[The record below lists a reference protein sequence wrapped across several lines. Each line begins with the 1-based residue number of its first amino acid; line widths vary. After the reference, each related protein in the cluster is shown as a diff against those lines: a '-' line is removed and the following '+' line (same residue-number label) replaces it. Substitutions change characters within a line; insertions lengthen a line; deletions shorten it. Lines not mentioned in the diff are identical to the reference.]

1 MSSFFKTKGIVKM
14 KTSKITIK
22 SLFGISEQQINGNSI
37 EITGQKGAGK
47 TSVLDAIRYCLTN
60 RSNRDWI
67 IKEGE
72 NEGEIIVETDSG
84 LTIDR
89 KARTNKAD
97 SININENGN
106 RITKPET
113 FLKSIITPL
122 QLNPVEFTQMTK
134 QEQNRAIL
142 DLIDFQWDMN
152 WIKEQF
158 GEIPQGVDYEQNILQ
173 ILNDI
178 QSENGVYF
186 QSRQDINREIRN
198 KKAFVEDIAKDI
210 PSNYQAEKWKNYD
223 LSSKYEELMKI
234 RDRNNKIERAR
245 AFKDSYDNKLRG
257 IEATREMEISS
268 AEKAIAVEKDNL
280 NSTIARLKAEI
291 KACED
296 KLLTIDDKLQDKV
309 KIANSNYDVAK
320 AKLDS
325 DIGVAEQFISLPIT
339 PVDDLQNEINEAE
352 KMMKHLNEYFRM
364 TSMQSEIAEL
374 KEVSEAYTEKIELA
388 RELPGEILETATL
401 PVEGLTV
408 KDGIPLIN
416 GLPISNRSDGELL
429 ELCVDIAIHN
439 PSGLQII
446 LIDGAEKLD
455 DISRKKLYEKC
466 KDKGLQFIATRT
478 TNDSELLVTEL

>member
-1 MSSFFKTKGIVKM
+1 MKGIVKM

-142 DLIDFQWDMN
+142 DLIDFKWDMN

-210 PSNYQAEKWKNYD
+210 PSDYQAEKWKNYD

-257 IEATREMEISS
+257 IEATREMEISG
-268 AEKAIAVEKDNL
+268 AEKVIANEKDNL

-296 KLLTIDDKLQDKV
+296 KLLTINDKLQDKV

>member
-1 MSSFFKTKGIVKM
+1 M

-60 RSNRDWI
+60 RSYRDWI

-142 DLIDFQWDMN
+142 DLIDFKWDMN

-210 PSNYQAEKWKNYD
+210 PSDYQAEKWKNYD

-257 IEATREMEISS
+257 IEATREMEISG
-268 AEKAIAVEKDNL
+268 AEKVIANEKDNL

>member
-1 MSSFFKTKGIVKM
+1 MKGIVKM

-22 SLFGISEQQINGNSI
+22 SLFGISEQQINGNRI

-142 DLIDFQWDMN
+142 DLIDFKWDMN

-210 PSNYQAEKWKNYD
+210 PSDYQAEKWKNYD

-257 IEATREMEISS
+257 IEATREMEISG
-268 AEKAIAVEKDNL
+268 AEKVIANEKDNL

>member
-1 MSSFFKTKGIVKM
+1 MKGIVKM

-142 DLIDFQWDMN
+142 DLIDFKWDMN

-210 PSNYQAEKWKNYD
+210 PSDYQAEKWKNYD

-234 RDRNNKIERAR
+234 RDRNNKVERAR

-257 IEATREMEISS
+257 IEATREMEISG
-268 AEKAIAVEKDNL
+268 AEKVIANEKDNL

-408 KDGIPLIN
+408 KDGIPLID

>member
-1 MSSFFKTKGIVKM
+1 MKGIVKM

-106 RITKPET
+106 KITKPET

-210 PSNYQAEKWKNYD
+210 PSDYQAEKWKNYD

-257 IEATREMEISS
+257 IEATREMEISG
-268 AEKAIAVEKDNL
+268 AEKVIANEKDNL

-339 PVDDLQNEINEAE
+339 SVDDLQNEINEAE

>member
-1 MSSFFKTKGIVKM
+1 MKGIVKM

-84 LTIDR
+84 LIIDR

-210 PSNYQAEKWKNYD
+210 PSDYQAEKWKNYD

-364 TSMQSEIAEL
+364 TSMQSEIAGL
-374 KEVSEAYTEKIELA
+374 KEVSKAYTEKIELA

>member
-1 MSSFFKTKGIVKM
+1 MKGIVKM

-142 DLIDFQWDMN
+142 DLIDFKWDMN

-210 PSNYQAEKWKNYD
+210 PSDYQAEKWKNYD
-223 LSSKYEELMKI
+223 LSSKHEELMKI

-257 IEATREMEISS
+257 IEATREMEISG
-268 AEKAIAVEKDNL
+268 AEKVIANEKDNL

>member
-1 MSSFFKTKGIVKM
+1 M

-142 DLIDFQWDMN
+142 DLIDFKWDMN

-210 PSNYQAEKWKNYD
+210 PSDYQAEKWKNYD

-257 IEATREMEISS
+257 IEATREMEISG
-268 AEKAIAVEKDNL
+268 AEKVIANEKDNL

-296 KLLTIDDKLQDKV
+296 KLLTINDKLQDKV

>member
-1 MSSFFKTKGIVKM
+1 M

-60 RSNRDWI
+60 RSSRDWI

-142 DLIDFQWDMN
+142 DLIDFKWDMN

-210 PSNYQAEKWKNYD
+210 PSDYQAEKWKNYD

-257 IEATREMEISS
+257 IEATREMEISG
-268 AEKAIAVEKDNL
+268 AEKVIANEKDNL

-309 KIANSNYDVAK
+309 KIANSNYDVAE

>member
-1 MSSFFKTKGIVKM
+1 M

-106 RITKPET
+106 RITNPET

-142 DLIDFQWDMN
+142 DLIDFKWDMN

-210 PSNYQAEKWKNYD
+210 PFDYQAEKWKNYD

-257 IEATREMEISS
+257 IEATREMEISG
-268 AEKAIAVEKDNL
+268 AEKVIANEKDNL

>member
-1 MSSFFKTKGIVKM
+1 MKGIVKM

-142 DLIDFQWDMN
+142 DLIDFEWDMN

-257 IEATREMEISS
+257 IEATREMEISG
-268 AEKAIAVEKDNL
+268 AEKVIANEKDNL

-388 RELPGEILETATL
+388 RELPGEILKTATL

>member
-1 MSSFFKTKGIVKM
+1 M

-142 DLIDFQWDMN
+142 DLIDFKWDMN

-210 PSNYQAEKWKNYD
+210 PSDYQAEKWKNYD

-257 IEATREMEISS
+257 IEATREMEISG
-268 AEKAIAVEKDNL
+268 AEKVIANEKDNL

-296 KLLTIDDKLQDKV
+296 KILTIDDKLQDKV

>member
-1 MSSFFKTKGIVKM
+1 M

-37 EITGQKGAGK
+37 ESAGK

-142 DLIDFQWDMN
+142 DLIDFEWDMN

-257 IEATREMEISS
+257 IEATREMEISG
-268 AEKAIAVEKDNL
+268 AEKVIANEKDNL

-388 RELPGEILETATL
+388 RELPGEILKTATL

>member
-1 MSSFFKTKGIVKM
+1 MKGIVKM

-67 IKEGE
+67 IKERE

-142 DLIDFQWDMN
+142 DLIDFKWDMN

-210 PSNYQAEKWKNYD
+210 PSDYQAEKWKNYD

-257 IEATREMEISS
+257 IEATREMEISG
-268 AEKAIAVEKDNL
+268 AEKVIANEKDNL